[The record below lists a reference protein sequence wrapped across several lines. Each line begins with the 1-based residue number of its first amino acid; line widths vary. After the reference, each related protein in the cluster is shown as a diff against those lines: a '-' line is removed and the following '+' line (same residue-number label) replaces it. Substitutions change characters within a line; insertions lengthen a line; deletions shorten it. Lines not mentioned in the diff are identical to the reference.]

1 MTTRDSSASRR
12 PRGTLTALAA
22 TLALALA
29 GGLGA
34 CSAGGESTQGSDA
47 SGSSAAGG
55 RAEADSDGGVAADSS
70 MAGGGRDAGSGADT
84 GVGTGTGTKAS
95 TRGLTPALQTSAL
108 TGRDVIRT
116 ADLTVLTGD
125 VDDARTKARD
135 LVADLGG
142 VVASETTSVARRRGD
157 VPAGT
162 PTVRLALQVPTES
175 FDDAVGALSDLGV
188 ERELSIR
195 QEDVTAEVADVD
207 SRVQSAGTALD
218 RVRTL
223 LGRANKLGAVIQLE
237 GVIADQPA
245 DLEALQA
252 RQRALADQT
261 ELATLRLELRQP
273 ATAGRQPVD
282 DVRGFTAGIA
292 AGWDGLREL
301 VVRASTAVGVVLPFA
316 LVGAVVLLPLMIWRR
331 RRGGL
336 VTSSTT

>member
-1 MTTRDSSASRR
+1 
-12 PRGTLTALAA
+12 
-22 TLALALA
+22 
-29 GGLGA
+29 
-34 CSAGGESTQGSDA
+34 
-47 SGSSAAGG
+47 
-55 RAEADSDGGVAADSS
+55 
-70 MAGGGRDAGSGADT
+70 MAGGGRNAGSGAET
-84 GVGTGTGTKAS
+84 GAETGAKAS

-157 VPAGT
+157 APAGT

-207 SRVQSAGTALD
+207 SRVQSARTALD

-237 GVIADQPA
+237 GVIADRQA

-301 VVRASTAVGVVLPFA
+301 VVGTSTAVGVVLPFA
-316 LVGAVVLLPLMIWRR
+316 LVGAVVLLPLMLWRR

>member
-1 MTTRDSSASRR
+1 MTARDSSASLR
-12 PRGTLTALAA
+12 PRRTLTALAA

-55 RAEADSDGGVAADSS
+55 R
-70 MAGGGRDAGSGADT
+70 DAGSGADT
-84 GVGTGTGTKAS
+84 GADTGAKAS

-116 ADLTVLTGD
+116 ADLTVLTAD
-125 VDDARTKARD
+125 VDGARTRARA

-157 VPAGT
+157 APAAT

-207 SRVQSAGTALD
+207 SRVQSARTALD

-237 GVIADQPA
+237 GVIADRQA

-292 AGWDGLREL
+292 AGWDGLREVL
-301 VVRASTAVGVVLPFA
+301 VAASTAAGVVLPFA
-316 LVGAVVLLPLMIWRR
+316 LVGAVVLLPLMMWRR

>member
-1 MTTRDSSASRR
+1 MTARDSSASLR
-12 PRGTLTALAA
+12 PRRTLTALAA

-47 SGSSAAGG
+47 SGSSAA
-55 RAEADSDGGVAADSS
+55 S
-70 MAGGGRDAGSGADT
+70 GRDAGSGADT
-84 GVGTGTGTKAS
+84 GADTGAKAS

-116 ADLTVLTGD
+116 ADLTVLTAD
-125 VDDARTKARD
+125 VDGARTRARA

-157 VPAGT
+157 APAAT

-207 SRVQSAGTALD
+207 SRVQSARTALD

-223 LGRANKLGAVIQLE
+223 LGRANKLGAVMQLE
-237 GVIADQPA
+237 GVIADRQA

-292 AGWDGLREL
+292 AGWDGLREVL
-301 VVRASTAVGVVLPFA
+301 VAASTAAGVVLPFA
-316 LVGAVVLLPLMIWRR
+316 LVGAVVLLPLMMWRR